1 MIEKET
7 IENQTENDI
16 AEAISYIEKNYEY
29 TEKRAKNTVTVM
41 SKYPEI
47 FDEFLN
53 YTRTGDLCKEDGSK
67 TIVEGYTAEELYV
80 HYPLSVLGTY
90 KYMVYLTAEPKDAII
105 DLERDCR
112 ESKKLPML
120 FMDILSSNR

>member
-1 MIEKET
+1 MIENES
-7 IENQTENDI
+7 IENQTEKDI
-16 AEAISYIEKNYEY
+16 EEAVSYLVKNYVY
-29 TEKRAKNTVTVM
+29 TEERAKNTVTVM
-41 SKYPEI
+41 SKYPDI
-47 FDEFLN
+47 FKEFLN

-90 KYMVYLTAEPKDAII
+90 KYMVYMTVEPKDALI

-120 FMDILSSNR
+120 FDE

>member
-1 MIEKET
+1 MIENES
-7 IENQTENDI
+7 IENQTEKDI
-16 AEAISYIEKNYEY
+16 EEVVSYLVKNYVY
-29 TEKRAKNTVTVM
+29 TEERAKNTVTVM

-53 YTRTGDLCKEDGSK
+53 YTRTGDLCKEDGNK
-67 TIVEGYTAEELYV
+67 TKVEGYTAEELYV

-90 KYMVYLTAEPKDAII
+90 KYMVYMAVEPKDALI

-120 FMDILSSNR
+120 FGEVEGM